1 MITQATWLNTLYVTI
16 IYFAIKVAFALV
28 IFVIGRWVARITA
41 KLTEKALNRSQL
53 DATLV
58 NFLKNL
64 AYFMILIFTFI
75 AALNKLGVETT
86 SFVALIGAAGLTI
99 GMAMQGA
106 LSNFAA
112 GVMIVIFHPF
122 KVGDRIDVDG
132 ASGIV
137 KEIQIFNT
145 ILSGDNDILIIIP
158 NGKITSDKI
167 MVKAK

>member
-1 MITQATWLNTLYVTI
+1 MIVETNWVNVLCSSTI
-16 IYFAIKVAFALV
+16 DFAIKVAFALV
-28 IFVIGRWVARITA
+28 IIVLGRWVARIIA
-41 KLTEKALNRSQL
+41 KLTEKALNRSKL

-122 KVGDRIDVDG
+122 KVGDKIEVDG
-132 ASGIV
+132 ATGIV

-167 MVKAK
+167 LVIEK

>member
-1 MITQATWLNTLYVTI
+1 MTDTNWINGFYAGVISFAMKMI
-16 IYFAIKVAFALV
+16 FALG
-28 IFVIGRWVARITA
+28 IIVIGRWIARLITHFA
-41 KLTEKALNRSQL
+41 ERALNRSRL

-58 NFLKNL
+58 NFLKNIV
-64 AYFMILIFTFI
+64 YFTLLIFAFI

-86 SFVALIGAAGLTI
+86 SFVALVGASGLAV
-99 GMAMQGA
+99 GLALQGA

-122 KVGDRIDVDG
+122 KVGDKIEVDG
-132 ASGIV
+132 STGVV

-145 ILSGDNDILIIIP
+145 ILSGDNNVSIIIP

-167 MVKAK
+167 LVMRQ

>member
-1 MITQATWLNTLYVTI
+1 MPNICYLNTLYPTI
-16 IYFAIKVAFALV
+16 IDFAAKVAFALV
-28 IFVIGRWVARITA
+28 IIVIGRWVARICA
-41 KLTEKALNRSQL
+41 KLSEKALNRSQL

-58 NFLKNL
+58 NFLKNIT
-64 AYFMILIFTFI
+64 YFTIIIFTFI

-99 GMAMQGA
+99 GMALQGSLA
-106 LSNFAA
+106 NFAA

-122 KVGDRIDVDG
+122 KVGDKIEVDG
-132 ASGIV
+132 ATGIV

-145 ILSGDNDILIIIP
+145 ILSGDNNISIIIP

-167 MVKAK
+167 FVTNR